1 MSEKDLLAR
10 RFEEHRP
17 HLRAVAYRMLGSL
30 GDVDDAV
37 QETWLKLSR
46 SDVTGVENLGG
57 WLTTVTGRVC
67 LDMLRSRTTRRESPL
82 HDDDGQIRLPDPV
95 VSGPDGLDPEQEILL
110 ADSVGIALLVV
121 LETLAPAERLAFVLH
136 DMFAVPFDEIAPVLG
151 RTAASTRQLAS
162 RARRRVQGAAP
173 APDTGLAHR
182 RRIVDAFLAAAR
194 GGDFDALVSVLDPE
208 IVARSDGGTLRPGV
222 IRRGAADVASQ
233 AITFARFAEAAHPAL
248 VNGTPGVVAVAEG
261 RAISVMAFT
270 VQGDRITTLD
280 ILTDPERLARIDLSV
295 LGG

>member
-1 MSEKDLLAR
+1 MSEKDALAR

-82 HDDDGQIRLPDPV
+82 HDDEGQIRLPDPV

-110 ADSVGIALLVV
+110 ADSVGLALLVV

-173 APDTGLAHR
+173 APDSDLAHR

-261 RAISVMAFT
+261 RAISVMAFS
-270 VQGDRITTLD
+270 VQGGRITTLD